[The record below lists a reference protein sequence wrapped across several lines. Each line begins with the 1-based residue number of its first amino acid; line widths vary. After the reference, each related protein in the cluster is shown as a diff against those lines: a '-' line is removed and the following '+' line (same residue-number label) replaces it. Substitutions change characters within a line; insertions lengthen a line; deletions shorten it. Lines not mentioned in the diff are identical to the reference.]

1 MPVGDARQIMESA
14 ARAEQHGWD
23 GIFVWEP
30 LWGVDAWVSMTAA
43 ALATSS
49 IKVGTL
55 LSPLSRMR
63 PWQVAA
69 KSATLDHLSGGR
81 LILSVGLGATDT
93 GFESFGE
100 VTDIRRRAELL
111 DESLAI
117 VTGLWRGQP
126 FTYAGKHYRIG
137 ESTFPH
143 KPPVPVNDARVPIW
157 VVGLWPNRRSMARAM
172 KYQGIIASVRNERGE
187 PGHLKP
193 ADVRAIR
200 ELPAPESTSL
210 SRERVKRRTASAN
223 GRTQAPP
230 GTSNRSGRNSSPTI
244 SRSASMR
251 VSRTVRLRSLPCCR
265 RREPTFNL
273 RNLRVQW
280 GRESACDRR

>member
-1 MPVGDARQIMESA
+1 MPVGDAREVMEA
-14 ARAEQHGWD
+14 AAEAEKHGWD
-23 GIFVWEP
+23 GFLVWEP
-30 LWGVDAWVSMTAA
+30 LWGVDAWISMTAA

-81 LILSVGLGATDT
+81 LILSVGLGAVDT

-100 VTDIRRRAELL
+100 VTDVRRRAELL
-111 DESLAI
+111 DESLDI

-157 VVGLWPNRRSMARAM
+157 VVGLWPNRRSMARAV
-172 KYQGIIASVRNERGE
+172 KYQGIIPSVRNERGE
-187 PGHLKP
+187 PGRLKP
-193 ADVRAIR
+193 ADVHAIR
-200 ELPAPESTSL
+200 EFVGAGVDIVVEGEGEASHSVGEWQDAGATWYIESL
-210 SRERVKRRTASAN
+210 WQEQFADDIQKRVHA
-223 GRTQAPP
+223 
-230 GTSNRSGRNSSPTI
+230 
-244 SRSASMR
+244 
-251 VSRTVRLRSLPCCR
+251 RLRNGP
-265 RREPTFNL
+265 P
-273 RNLRVQW
+273 
-280 GRESACDRR
+280 A

>member
-143 KPPVPVNDARVPIW
+143 KPPAPVNDGRVPIW

-200 ELPAPESTSL
+200 EFAGAGVDIVVEGEGEASHSVGEWQDAGATWYIESLWQEQFADDIQERIHARLQNGPPA
-210 SRERVKRRTASAN
+210 
-223 GRTQAPP
+223 
-230 GTSNRSGRNSSPTI
+230 
-244 SRSASMR
+244 
-251 VSRTVRLRSLPCCR
+251 
-265 RREPTFNL
+265 
-273 RNLRVQW
+273 
-280 GRESACDRR
+280 